1 MKYALVLF
9 LTLMSFGSHAN
20 GVFAR
25 PAVNDSRVFL
35 WPEIPIVRG
44 ADLHN
49 YNQATSISRLELMQ
63 ELVGFMTQ
71 LLEASESSKNP
82 DKEKDLLN
90 AIMTFDQL
98 YDRHKQI
105 GKDGMEEFIENGIR
119 SSLDQLY
126 RQDMIQDRS
135 IRFVQN
141 QEMSTLKGMSSG
153 SHYSGSI
160 TGPFLNQAA
169 FMYGSYTVPSIGSGF
184 LTITVTLVRVSDGMT
199 ENFSATAFADDA
211 PMAIA
216 RKIFQF
222 FEEEKQFQRHQNPN
236 PGLKWIKPTLRS
248 GDQARYGVTRDVA
261 LRFCQAQGGRLP
273 TVDEIQVASLTNLS
287 QGGIVLKTAS
297 YYHVAVSKTSQT
309 SKLFL
314 NTSDNCHNYTGGC
327 VSSGVGRGNNP
338 KALFYCAVDQ

>member
-1 MKYALVLF
+1 MKYALVLL
-9 LTLMSFGSHAN
+9 LTLISFGAHAN

-35 WPEIPIVRG
+35 WPQIPIVRG

-71 LLEASESSKNP
+71 LLQASEGSKNP
-82 DKEKDLLN
+82 DREKDLLN
-90 AIMTFDQL
+90 AILTFDQL

-105 GKDGMEEFIENGIR
+105 GKEGMEEFIENGIR

-160 TGPFLNQAA
+160 TGPFLEQAA

-216 RKIFQF
+216 RKIYQF

-236 PGLKWIKPTLRS
+236 PGVKWIKPTLRS
-248 GDQARYGVTRDVA
+248 SAQARDGVTRSA
-261 LRFCQAQGGRLP
+261 ARQFCSAQGGRLP
-273 TVDEIQVASLTNLS
+273 TAQELQVASMTNLS
-287 QGGIVLKTAS
+287 QGGIVLKENVL
-297 YYHVAVSKTSQT
+297 YHVAVSKRSQD
-309 SKLFL
+309 SRLFL
-314 NTSDNCHNYTGGC
+314 STMYNCHDTTNGC
-327 VSSGVGRGNNP
+327 VDSFVGHGHNP
-338 KALFYCAVDQ
+338 SAHFYCAVDQ